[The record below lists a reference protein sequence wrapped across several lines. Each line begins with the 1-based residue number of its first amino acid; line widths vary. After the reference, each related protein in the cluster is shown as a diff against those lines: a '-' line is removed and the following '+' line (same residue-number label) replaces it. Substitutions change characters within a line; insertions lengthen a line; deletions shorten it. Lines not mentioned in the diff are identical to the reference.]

1 MKMRMVVVAVLA
13 ASTMAWGQDGGTLFK
28 TKCGLCHGADGAGK
42 PAMKA
47 PKLAG
52 TAKSA
57 DAIEKLLTQG
67 GADKAP
73 HIKGLSTLT
82 PEQAKAIAVFVKTLK

>member
-1 MKMRMVVVAVLA
+1 MKMRMAVVAMLA
-13 ASTMAWGQDGGTLFK
+13 VSTMAWAQDGGALFK
-28 TKCGLCHGADGAGK
+28 TKCAMCHGADGAGK

-57 DAIEKLLTQG
+57 DAIEKMLTQG
-67 GADKAP
+67 GAEKAP
-73 HIKGLSTLT
+73 HIKGISTLT
-82 PEQAKAIAVFVKTLK
+82 PEQAKAIAAFVKALK